1 MAEEPSPEVD
11 VGVGAAALSDD
22 EVGSDIDLGDEDDD
36 DDDEVLQD
44 MLRYDSVD
52 EVAKV
57 LHSKQLGKLL
67 ESIEAA
73 MTPADAAAATATTAL
88 AVGSSEYL
96 LLQDANQM
104 MQSLEADMRKTAK
117 FMIDHYH
124 IHLPELEQMVPDPVL
139 YAKVALAVRDT
150 TDLDPIR
157 KELEGFLEQKVV
169 LSLSYTLSRRR
180 DQHIGED
187 GWERVKGAAEMTL
200 QLHDARQM
208 LLEYVISRM
217 SRLAP
222 NLSSLVG
229 TEVAS
234 QLVCAAGGLA
244 PLAKLNSN
252 IIRTLG
258 KRRRSSTTVSG
269 RELLHAG
276 AIGMCDIVQGIPA
289 TLPQDRRKAAS
300 MVGNKVALAV
310 RCDSQGGANGD
321 YGKKLHAD
329 IMKAVAAWRKPTA
342 AREREKAI
350 KAPQDRTK
358 KRRGGVKARKAKERY
373 RETEIAQKLNRV
385 ELGKLEDDDY
395 MNEGDVNTAAMKRA
409 LEGMKAETFMPPKKM
424 KRTEKAAA
432 ARSSGIATTIA
443 FTPVDGSDDSAFASS
458 RPEAS
463 KSTSR
468 YFGSSSTF
476 QSLQPPAPKK
486 P

>member
-124 IHLPELEQMVPDPVL
+124 VHLPELEQMVPDPVL

-222 NLSSLVG
+222 QPVVPRWHGGCL
-229 TEVAS
+229 
-234 QLVCAAGGLA
+234 AARLC
-244 PLAKLNSN
+244 
-252 IIRTLG
+252 
-258 KRRRSSTTVSG
+258 RRR
-269 RELLHAG
+269 AG
-276 AIGMCDIVQGIPA
+276 TPCEAQLQHHPHPGQAAQEQHDCVRQGAPA
-289 TLPQDRRKAAS
+289 R
-300 MVGNKVALAV
+300 
-310 RCDSQGGANGD
+310 RCDRDVRHRAGHPSDAAPRQAEGRLDGGQQG
-321 YGKKLHAD
+321 
-329 IMKAVAAWRKPTA
+329 
-342 AREREKAI
+342 
-350 KAPQDRTK
+350 
-358 KRRGGVKARKAKERY
+358 
-373 RETEIAQKLNRV
+373 
-385 ELGKLEDDDY
+385 
-395 MNEGDVNTAAMKRA
+395 RA
-409 LEGMKAETFMPPKKM
+409 C
-424 KRTEKAAA
+424 
-432 ARSSGIATTIA
+432 
-443 FTPVDGSDDSAFASS
+443 
-458 RPEAS
+458 RP
-463 KSTSR
+463 
-468 YFGSSSTF
+468 
-476 QSLQPPAPKK
+476 L
-486 P
+486 